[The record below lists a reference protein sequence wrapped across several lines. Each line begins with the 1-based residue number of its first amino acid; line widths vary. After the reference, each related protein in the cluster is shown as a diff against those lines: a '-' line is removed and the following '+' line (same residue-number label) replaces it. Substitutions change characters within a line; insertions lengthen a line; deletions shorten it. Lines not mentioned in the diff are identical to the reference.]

1 MSEQKTVWE
10 DEGGVPGYK
19 TKELN
24 GWINSVEA
32 MIQRPLMV
40 ADPLVMGI

>member
-1 MSEQKTVWE
+1 MSEQKIVWE

-19 TKELN
+19 FNELN
-24 GWINSVEA
+24 GRIESVEA

-40 ADPLVMGI
+40 ADPLVMGT